1 MQLAVEPS
9 RVEAVLAEI
18 AAYLEGRATLT
29 GLDLYYRLE
38 QTTPLREFH
47 TVLRSGPQNR
57 TRSGLQQSY
66 GDHNRLLLLGLDK
79 LLEGDL
85 SWYRERLAQ
94 PGAVD
99 DARLQACFEEV
110 RRLGLTRRA
119 CIALWLGAALHDCGM
134 LGGSDGNVDVED
146 GVVLA
151 DDVLD
156 TLCPDDVRMLAS
168 FAIRNH
174 DYIRNVFLGEVPSG
188 FITEQVDGFSDD
200 LRPIAMGALGMIQV
214 AGAASLGEG
223 RLSDFRVSIF
233 ERCVDGSALTDA
245 STGTRLARLLS
256 PGVESVASPQ
266 HVAVTGDAT
275 ALEPLL
281 RRVPLHGWHRA
292 SHGIADDGGAKVFA
306 LSVLA
311 ARWATSGTDH
321 VVLTRGYRIPDGV
334 DESWDPA
341 TSEVTLLN
349 GTTALVVAA

>member
-168 FAIRNH
+168 FAIRELCVSIARWFSE
-174 DYIRNVFLGEVPSG
+174 DGPL
-188 FITEQVDGFSDD
+188 TAEQVA
-200 LRPIAMGALGMIQV
+200 RY
-214 AGAASLGEG
+214 
-223 RLSDFRVSIF
+223 RV
-233 ERCVDGSALTDA
+233 
-245 STGTRLARLLS
+245 
-256 PGVESVASPQ
+256 
-266 HVAVTGDAT
+266 
-275 ALEPLL
+275 EP
-281 RRVPLHGWHRA
+281 
-292 SHGIADDGGAKVFA
+292 
-306 LSVLA
+306 
-311 ARWATSGTDH
+311 
-321 VVLTRGYRIPDGV
+321 Y
-334 DESWDPA
+334 
-341 TSEVTLLN
+341 
-349 GTTALVVAA
+349 VVAADVYGRPPHVGRGGWT